1 MGIQLLQARMPALD
15 RWEDLAVPILVLI
28 EGSCF
33 RNLPQ
38 HHFIPFLDRTSRVS
52 GRFSCRFPFHK
63 PSWPVV
69 SFYIRLS
76 ITIYHDSLKI
86 TAPKM
91 PIVHQAT
98 IVLVAV
104 LDVRMSIVFDSL
116 VAAPQRGRVDG
127 DSSGYQAS
135 KKCEFNFTIQKSSTI
150 EWYVYIYYI
159 SISFYQANLN
169 LSYWSRWVWSS
180 GMKKHENWRCPS
192 NFQTNHD
199 QPIWNVHSVYLGSW
213 VYQRLDSIS
222 WLFKPEVNSLQ
233 SCSSH
238 FQLESIWSRRPLAAV
253 DRVRCVFQ
261 HLKIHR
267 GFGIL
272 WRCLSPLPLDLP
284 RIGQKS
290 QAICSLD
297 RVTPVTSEKCGE
309 LTTEIMEL
317 VAKSLCLID
326 E

>member
-150 EWYVYIYYI
+150 EWYVYIYII
-159 SISFYQANLN
+159 SLFHFIKQIL
-169 LSYWSRWVWSS
+169 
-180 GMKKHENWRCPS
+180 
-192 NFQTNHD
+192 
-199 QPIWNVHSVYLGSW
+199 IYLIDHAG
-213 VYQRLDSIS
+213 
-222 WLFKPEVNSLQ
+222 FEVVEWKNT
-233 SCSSH
+233 
-238 FQLESIWSRRPLAAV
+238 
-253 DRVRCVFQ
+253 
-261 HLKIHR
+261 
-267 GFGIL
+267 
-272 WRCLSPLPLDLP
+272 
-284 RIGQKS
+284 RIGGAQVIFR
-290 QAICSLD
+290 QTMINPYEMC
-297 RVTPVTSEKCGE
+297 T
-309 LTTEIMEL
+309 
-317 VAKSLCLID
+317 LCISAH
-326 E
+326 EFIRG